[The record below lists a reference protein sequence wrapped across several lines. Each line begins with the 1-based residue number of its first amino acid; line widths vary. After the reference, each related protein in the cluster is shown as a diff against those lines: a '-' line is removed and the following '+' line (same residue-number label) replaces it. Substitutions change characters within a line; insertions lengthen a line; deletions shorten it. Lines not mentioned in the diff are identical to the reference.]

1 MTKVLILGSK
11 GMLGQM
17 VEHLLSKSNGI
28 AVKHTCRGQESTP
41 FYFNVEDGLDG
52 LYQIVERY
60 GTFDYFI
67 NCIGILNSKI
77 DEKDSKSVRR
87 AFLVNALFPHE
98 LATLARET
106 GTRVIHISTDG
117 VFAKDA
123 GVCMENSP
131 QEYDNVYSKTK
142 SLGEII
148 APGFLNL
155 RCSIIGPNS
164 FKKQGLLEWFLNQPS
179 GAEVH
184 GYTDHMW
191 NGVTTLQFAKLCRK
205 LIVEDLF
212 DVVRD
217 EASIHH
223 FCPNQAVSKYELLQL
238 FKVAF
243 RPDITVKP
251 VADEERPVCRI
262 LDTRYN
268 SLRDL
273 FDYGQ
278 PMQNA
283 IDELKTEMGDR
294 WRI

>member
-1 MTKVLILGSK
+1 
-11 GMLGQM
+11 MLGQM
-17 VEHLLSKSNGI
+17 VERLLSKSNGI
-28 AVKHTCRGQESTP
+28 DVKHTCREQESTP

-52 LYQIVERY
+52 LHQIIERH

-87 AFLVNALFPHE
+87 AILVNALFPHE
-98 LATLARET
+98 LAALAQET

-117 VFAKDA
+117 VFARNA
-123 GVCMENSP
+123 GVCLEDSP
-131 QEYDNVYSKTK
+131 RNCDDVYGKTK
-142 SLGEII
+142 GLGEVIVP
-148 APGFLNL
+148 AFLNL
-155 RCSIIGPNS
+155 RCSIIGPNPI
-164 FKKQGLLEWFLNQPS
+164 KKQGLLEWFHNQPP

-191 NGVTTLQFAKLCRK
+191 NGVTTLQFAKLCRE
-205 LIVEDLF
+205 LILQDFF

-217 EASIHH
+217 EAPIHH
-223 FCPNQAVSKYELLQL
+223 FCPNQTVSKYELLQL
-238 FKVAF
+238 FKTAF

-251 VADEERPVCRI
+251 VADQRKPISRI

-278 PMQNA
+278 PMQHA
-283 IDELKTEMGDR
+283 INELTTEMRDR
-294 WRI
+294 RRI